1 MEKRG
6 KVNPEYYRKCMEL
19 HEEGK
24 GIDRATKVF
33 GTVFDKI
40 GSGID
45 KLLKILDDEK
55 KAANKGNG

>member
-24 GIDRATKVF
+24 GIERATAAF
-33 GTVFDKI
+33 ASVFDKI
-40 GSGID
+40 GSGIE
-45 KLLKILDDEK
+45 KLMKILDDEK
-55 KAANKGNG
+55 KANKGNG